1 MGWEK
6 KGNFQT
12 DGMIPTTT
20 YQQNVNT
27 TVQLRRTREFHKAA
41 CKKAVTDPSSNSV
54 SESMYFT
61 VTWQG

>member
-1 MGWEK
+1 MGCEK
-6 KGNFQT
+6 KSNFKT
-12 DGMIPTTT
+12 DGMIPIIT

-27 TVQLRRTREFHKAA
+27 TVQPIRTREFHKAA
-41 CKKAVTDPSSNSV
+41 CKEAVTDPSSNLV